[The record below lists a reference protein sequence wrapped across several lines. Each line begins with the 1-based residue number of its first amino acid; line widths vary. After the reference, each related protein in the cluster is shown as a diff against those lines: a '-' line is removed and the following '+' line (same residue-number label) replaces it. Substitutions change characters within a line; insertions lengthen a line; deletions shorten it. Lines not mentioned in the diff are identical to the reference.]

1 MKTLLLVALVIGMA
15 WSAPKEDMITED
27 LPGCGHWNFTS
38 YSGYIPIDNKNKF
51 HYVLVE
57 SQNKPETDPLLV
69 WFTGGPG
76 CSSMLA
82 MFMENGP

>member
-1 MKTLLLVALVIGMA
+1 MKILLVALLFAFVFA
-15 WSAPKEDMITED
+15 AQKDALITSN
-27 LPGCGHWNFTS
+27 LPGCGQWDFDA
-38 YSGYIPIDNKNKF
+38 YSGYIPIDARNKF
-51 HYVLVE
+51 HYVFVE

-82 MFMENGP
+82 FFMEHGP